1 MKREKDG
8 CSWVLGFGTRLACAA
23 LVLGIAACSGSS
35 TGSASNGPGASSGG
49 SGGSS
54 GSTGT
59 SSGSQ
64 GTSSGGGSS
73 GSGASSGGSAGDSGT
88 ATASDAAPGLG
99 RTTTGCGQGTS
110 CMAGTDLAP
119 PAAADGYQ
127 IVTPANGIAVMPGQ
141 ELFMCYYRTLPN
153 TAAIDVGAFQSYM
166 TPGSSHHFIAYQV
179 GTGSTSQLGGT
190 FPSQPDGTL
199 ESCSFGGGT
208 WMYATSLAG
217 EVIEMDMPAGVGLPL
232 PASATVM
239 LNMHFINPTSTTA
252 YPQVKMNFMFAT
264 NVKYKAEA
272 MVSFNTSID
281 VPPAT
286 STGPGTQTVN
296 GTCTASAGS
305 QFFVMTTHTHMHG
318 IETKINLVRDGV
330 TTNLVDTTDWEH
342 PDVAVWD
349 APNFLTAQTG
359 DQFTYS
365 CSYVNM
371 STSAVVVGDTAA
383 TNEMCMSIGYFF
395 PAAGWSCN

>member
-1 MKREKDG
+1 
-8 CSWVLGFGTRLACAA
+8 
-23 LVLGIAACSGSS
+23 
-35 TGSASNGPGASSGG
+35 
-49 SGGSS
+49 
-54 GSTGT
+54 
-59 SSGSQ
+59 
-64 GTSSGGGSS
+64 
-73 GSGASSGGSAGDSGT
+73 
-88 ATASDAAPGLG
+88 
-99 RTTTGCGQGTS
+99 
-110 CMAGTDLAP
+110 MAGTDLAP

-179 GTGSTSQLGGT
+179 GAGSSTQSGST

-199 ESCSFGGGT
+199 QSCAFGGGT

-217 EVIEMDMPAGVGLPL
+217 EVIEMDMPSGVGLPL
-232 PASATVM
+232 PAGAQVM

-318 IETKINLVRDGV
+318 VDTKINLVRGGV

-349 APNFLTAQTG
+349 APNFLTAQAG

-365 CSYVNM
+365 CAYLNM

-383 TNEMCMSIGYFF
+383 TNEMCMAIGYFF
-395 PAAGWSCN
+395 PAATWSCN